1 MNEAAL
7 SRIVYTTSAR
17 GLSPRQTPN
26 EEKEQRDIMSV
37 ALAQP
42 HRGGSSDPRLATP
55 LGRFVETSWPRT
67 DRLYFACYRA
77 GCDYAQEIS
86 AAKTARG
93 FQVEGCG
100 GEQVRQSALPE
111 FPTLAQIAAQRAVIA
126 ELDRVVARAN
136 ETLAA
141 VHNRLPKAME
151 RLCCTFGEPFP
162 SDVGMLKNGLYR
174 LAGHY
179 GLLDRGINGLHPY

>member
-1 MNEAAL
+1 MNEAA
-7 SRIVYTTSAR
+7 RQAIVFTTEVR
-17 GLSPRQTPN
+17 GLSGWRPPK
-26 EEKEQRDIMSV
+26 EDAEQREIMAV

-42 HRGGSSDPRLATP
+42 HRAGNGDPRLATP
-55 LGRFVETSWPRT
+55 LGRFVEASWPRT
-67 DRLYFACYRA
+67 DRLYFVCYRA
-77 GCDYAQEIS
+77 GCDYAQEVS

-100 GEQVRQSALPE
+100 GEQARQSALPE

-136 ETLAA
+136 EILAA
-141 VHNRLPKAME
+141 IHNRLPKAME

-162 SDVGMLKNGLYR
+162 SDIGMLRNGLYR

-179 GLLDRGINGLHPY
+179 GLLDRGINTLHPY

>member
-1 MNEAAL
+1 MNEAA
-7 SRIVYTTSAR
+7 RQAIVFTTEVR
-17 GLSPRQTPN
+17 GLSGWRPPK
-26 EEKEQRDIMSV
+26 EDAEQREIMAV

-55 LGRFVETSWPRT
+55 LGRFVETSWPRM
-67 DRLYFACYRA
+67 DCLYFACYRA
-77 GCDYAQEIS
+77 GCDYAQEVS

-111 FPTLAQIAAQRAVIA
+111 FPTFAQIAAQRAVIA

-136 ETLAA
+136 EALAA
-141 VHNRLPKAME
+141 IHNRLPKAME

-179 GLLDRGINGLHPY
+179 GLLDRGINALKPY

>member
-1 MNEAAL
+1 MNDAVL
-7 SRIVYTTSAR
+7 SRIIYTTDVK
-17 GLSPRQTPN
+17 GLSARQTPR
-26 EEKEQRDIMSV
+26 EEAERREIMSV

-42 HRGGSSDPRLATP
+42 HRAGSSDPRLATP
-55 LGRFVETSWPRT
+55 LGRFVENSWPRT

-77 GCDYAQEIS
+77 GCDYAKDVS

-93 FQVEGCG
+93 FTVEGCG
-100 GEQVRQSALPE
+100 GEQTRQSLISD
-111 FPTLAQIAAQRAVIA
+111 FPTFAQIAAQRAVIA

-136 ETLAA
+136 ETLIE
-141 VHNRLPKAME
+141 VHARLPRAME

-162 SDVGMLKNGLYR
+162 SDIGMLKNGLYR

-179 GLLDRGINGLHPY
+179 GLLDRGINALHPY